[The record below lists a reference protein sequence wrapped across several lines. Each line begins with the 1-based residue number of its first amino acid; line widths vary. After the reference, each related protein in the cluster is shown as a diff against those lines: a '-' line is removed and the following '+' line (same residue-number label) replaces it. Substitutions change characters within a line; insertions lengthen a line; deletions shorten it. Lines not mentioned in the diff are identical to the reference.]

1 MPQQGRKRPPEYVE
15 AVGWKSSRP
24 MDMTREATSGGVGM
38 AGLGTGTMEALPGYG
53 EVVGSGRGEVEAV
66 RLQMPREAH
75 VR

>member
-1 MPQQGRKRPPEYVE
+1 
-15 AVGWKSSRP
+15 